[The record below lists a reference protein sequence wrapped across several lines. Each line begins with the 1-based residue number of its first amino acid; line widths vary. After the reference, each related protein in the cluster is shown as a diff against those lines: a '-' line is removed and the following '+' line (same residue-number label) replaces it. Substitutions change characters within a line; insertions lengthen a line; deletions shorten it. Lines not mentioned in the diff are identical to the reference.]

1 MLRWVAFIVGIISA
15 IVGVIAGF
23 RSDFAVSIICV
34 FVFILSFFVA
44 SRPKL

>member
-15 IVGVIAGF
+15 IVGVVAGF
-23 RSDFAVSIICV
+23 RGDFAVSVICV

-44 SRPKL
+44 SRSTL